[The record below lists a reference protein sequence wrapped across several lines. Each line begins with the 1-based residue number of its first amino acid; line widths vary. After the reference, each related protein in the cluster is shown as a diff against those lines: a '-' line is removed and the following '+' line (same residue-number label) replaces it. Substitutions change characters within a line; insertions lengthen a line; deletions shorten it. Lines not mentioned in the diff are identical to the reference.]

1 MSWNGGSYN
10 YTTRANT
17 QYIIEIIN
25 FFQEQNI
32 PLKFTLTN
40 PVLELVDCYDRY
52 SNTILALA
60 ENELN
65 EILIVSPI
73 LENFIRNKYP
83 NYKINRSIISTTG
96 QEETLDNYLQ
106 ELEKYNKIVLPRRL
120 VKDQEFLLSI
130 PVELR
135 NRFELLCNDPCD
147 INCPRLYSHYEDLGY
162 AQLGSAQALN
172 VIQCSS
178 WYETPFKY
186 AKNFKYQISLNEI
199 NNFYKPN
206 QFSEFKLSG
215 RGININIILS
225 IVPYLIKPEYQRD
238 MYELLLNL

>member
-1 MSWNGGSYN
+1 
-10 YTTRANT
+10 
-17 QYIIEIIN
+17 
-25 FFQEQNI
+25 
-32 PLKFTLTN
+32 LKFTLTN

-120 VKDQEFLLSI
+120 VKD
-130 PVELR
+130 
-135 NRFELLCNDPCD
+135 
-147 INCPRLYSHYEDLGY
+147 
-162 AQLGSAQALN
+162 
-172 VIQCSS
+172 
-178 WYETPFKY
+178 
-186 AKNFKYQISLNEI
+186 
-199 NNFYKPN
+199 
-206 QFSEFKLSG
+206 
-215 RGININIILS
+215 
-225 IVPYLIKPEYQRD
+225 
-238 MYELLLNL
+238 